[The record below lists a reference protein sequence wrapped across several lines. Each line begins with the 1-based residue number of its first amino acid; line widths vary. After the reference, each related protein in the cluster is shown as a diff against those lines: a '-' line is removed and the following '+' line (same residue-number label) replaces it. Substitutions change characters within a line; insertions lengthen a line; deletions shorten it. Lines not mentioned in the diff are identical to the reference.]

1 MIGYW
6 NSHTHE
12 EIINFVKTHEDF
24 IKNWEQD
31 ANIGCE
37 TFEEWC
43 DGVRIAN
50 YFPKSSLINKYFDFS
65 RMLRDGWMSGASVVG
80 FEYFLVG
87 RKPGLNNELY
97 MIDGHDYDDAELS
110 FCWIVAVY

>member
-24 IKNWEQD
+24 TENWEQD
-31 ANIGCE
+31 ANILCE

-43 DGVRIAN
+43 DRIRTIKN
-50 YFPKSSLINKYFDFS
+50 LPKSPLINKYFDFS
-65 RMLRDGWMSGASVVG
+65 RMLRDVGRGGASVVG

-110 FCWIVAVY
+110 WCWVVAVY

>member
-12 EIINFVKTHEDF
+12 EIINFVKTHE
-24 IKNWEQD
+24 ILTGEYEED

-50 YFPKSSLINKYFDFS
+50 DFPKSSLINKYFDFS
-65 RMLRDGWMSGASVVG
+65 RMLRDGWRRGVVVG
-80 FEYFLVG
+80 FHRHLVG
-87 RKPGLNNELY
+87 RKNDELY
-97 MIDGHDYDDAELS
+97 MIDGHDCDDAELS
-110 FCWIVAVY
+110 WCWVVAVVD